1 MEINEALIII
11 GNKIPVLK
19 EATIKAATNEKDLI
33 NLLEYLFSQYNES
46 LANNN
51 RLHMMLGNDVIKC
64 IKDKAKEINY
74 YAEIKLANLQAL
86 EGGFNMN

>member
-1 MEINEALIII
+1 MEINEALKII
-11 GNKIPVLK
+11 GNKYPTLK
-19 EATIKAATNEKDLI
+19 VATIKAATNQNDLI
-33 NLLEYLFSQYNES
+33 CVLEYLLKQYNETLS
-46 LANNN
+46 IRN
-51 RLHMMLGNDVIKC
+51 RMHDILGDDVIKC

>member
-1 MEINEALIII
+1 
-11 GNKIPVLK
+11 
-19 EATIKAATNEKDLI
+19 
-33 NLLEYLFSQYNES
+33 
-46 LANNN
+46 
-51 RLHMMLGNDVIKC
+51 LGDNVIKC

>member
-1 MEINEALIII
+1 MHINAALKII
-11 GNKIPVLK
+11 GDKIPALK

-33 NLLEYLFSQYNES
+33 NLLEYLLSQYNES
-46 LANNN
+46 TGNSN
-51 RLHMMLGNDVIKC
+51 RLHKILGDDVIKC

-86 EGGFNMN
+86 EGGLNMN